1 MKRLKIIFI
10 IVVFF
15 LLGYI
20 VGNFYPLGILSM
32 IRSFIIPSGTITG
45 DVELKVIVLDEKK
58 KPIPNLEVD
67 LDKNV
72 PPSPASILFVD
83 TDENGVATF
92 QLKPGT
98 YFVFFNGNN
107 FPNDFRIPRTQKI
120 DVKSGQENKLTII
133 LKRK

>member
-1 MKRLKIIFI
+1 MKVLKTIFI

-20 VGNFYPLGILSM
+20 VGNFYPLGILSV
-32 IRSFIIPSGTITG
+32 IRSFIIPSGTISG
-45 DVELKVIVLDEKK
+45 DVELKVTVLDEKK
-58 KPIPNLEVD
+58 NPIPNLEVD
-67 LDKNV
+67 LDKSL
-72 PPSPASILFVD
+72 PPSPARMLFVD

-92 QLKPGT
+92 NLQPGT

-107 FPNDFRIPRTQKI
+107 FPKDFQIPNTRKI
-120 DVKSGQENKLTII
+120 DVKSGQVNELTII

>member
-1 MKRLKIIFI
+1 MKGLKTLFI
-10 IVVFF
+10 IIVFF

-20 VGNFYPLGILSM
+20 VGNLYPLGILSL
-32 IRSFIIPSGTITG
+32 IRPFVGPSGTISG

-58 KPIPNLEVD
+58 NPIPNLEVD

-72 PPSPASILFVD
+72 PPSPARMLFVD

-107 FPNDFRIPRTQKI
+107 FPNDFQMPTTRKI
-120 DVKSGQENKLTII
+120 DVKSGKVNELTII

>member
-1 MKRLKIIFI
+1 MKVLKTIFI

-20 VGNFYPLGILSM
+20 VGNFYPLGIFSV
-32 IRSFIIPSGTITG
+32 IRSFIIPSETITG
-45 DVELKVIVLDEKK
+45 DVELKVTVLDEKK
-58 KPIPNLEVD
+58 NPIPNLEVD
-67 LDKNV
+67 LDKSL
-72 PPSPASILFVD
+72 PPSPARMLFVD

-98 YFVFFNGNN
+98 YFVFFNANN
-107 FPNDFRIPRTQKI
+107 FPNDFRIPRAQKI
-120 DVKSGQENKLTII
+120 DVKSGQVNELTII

>member
-1 MKRLKIIFI
+1 MKVLKTIFI
-10 IVVFF
+10 AVGFF
-15 LLGYI
+15 ILGYI
-20 VGNFYPLGILSM
+20 VGNFYPLGILSV
-32 IRSFIIPSGTITG
+32 IRPFVGSSGTISG

-58 KPIPNLEVD
+58 NPIPNLEVD

-72 PPSPASILFVD
+72 PPSPARMLVVE

-107 FPNDFRIPRTQKI
+107 FPNDFRIPNTRKI
-120 DVKSGQENKLTII
+120 DVKSGQVNELTII

>member
-58 KPIPNLEVD
+58 NPISNLEVD

-72 PPSPASILFVD
+72 PPSPGRMLFVD

-107 FPNDFRIPRTQKI
+107 FPNDFRIPNTRKI
-120 DVKSGQENKLTII
+120 DVKSGQENELTII

>member
-1 MKRLKIIFI
+1 MKVLKTIFI
-10 IVVFF
+10 AVGFF
-15 LLGYI
+15 ILGYI
-20 VGNFYPLGILSM
+20 VGNFYPLGILSV
-32 IRSFIIPSGTITG
+32 IRPFVGSSGTISG

-58 KPIPNLEVD
+58 NPIPNLEVD

-72 PPSPASILFVD
+72 PPSPARMLVVE

-107 FPNDFRIPRTQKI
+107 FPNDFQMPTTRKI
-120 DVKSGQENKLTII
+120 DVKSGQVNELTII

>member
-1 MKRLKIIFI
+1 MKVLKTIFI

-20 VGNFYPLGILSM
+20 VGNLYPLGILSV
-32 IRSFIIPSGTITG
+32 IRSFVGPSGNISG
-45 DVELKVIVLDEKK
+45 DVELKVTVLDEKK
-58 KPIPNLEVD
+58 NPIPNLEVD

-72 PPSPASILFVD
+72 PPSPARILFVD

-98 YFVFFNGNN
+98 YFVFFNTNN
-107 FPNDFRIPRTQKI
+107 FPNDFRIPRAQKI
-120 DVKSGQENKLTII
+120 DVKSGKANELTII